1 MSRRFGFSLTLIVI
15 AMVVGILFS
24 RYSVG
29 QEQDQDSLSRRDFMR
44 MKLNYTQNIL
54 EGLST
59 RDFGL
64 IISGAEEVERIT
76 QAEAWNSNDFAD
88 YQKISDELRSVATH
102 LKKAGQKSNL
112 EAAALRYFELTMK
125 CMDCHQYLRKADF

>member
-1 MSRRFGFSLTLIVI
+1 MNRRMGFGLCLLGLVLAGWLALSRPSI
-15 AMVVGILFS
+15 
-24 RYSVG
+24 G
-29 QEQDQDSLSRRDFMR
+29 QEQDPDSLSRRDFMR

-54 EGLST
+54 EGLTT

-76 QAEAWNSNDFAD
+76 QAEAWNSNDFTD
-88 YQKISDELRSVATH
+88 YQKISEELRSVAQH
-102 LKKAGQKSNL
+102 LKKAGQKSKL

>member
-1 MSRRFGFSLTLIVI
+1 MSRRFGFGLSLIVI
-15 AMVVGILFS
+15 TLVAGLFLS
-24 RYSVG
+24 RHSMG
-29 QEQDQDSLSRRDFMR
+29 QEQDQDSVSRRDFMR

-54 EGLST
+54 EGLTT

-88 YQKISDELRSVATH
+88 YQKISDELRSVAKH
-102 LKKAGQKSNL
+102 LKKAGQNSNL

>member
-1 MSRRFGFSLTLIVI
+1 MSRRFGFGLSLVVI
-15 AMVVGILFS
+15 AVVAGLFLS
-24 RYSVG
+24 RHSMG
-29 QEQDQDSLSRRDFMR
+29 QEQDQDSVSRRDFMR

-54 EGLST
+54 EGLTT

-88 YQKISDELRSVATH
+88 YQKISDELRSVAKH
-102 LKKAGQKSNL
+102 LKKAGQNSNL

-125 CMDCHQYLRKADF
+125 CIDCHQYLRKADF

>member
-1 MSRRFGFSLTLIVI
+1 MNRRFVFVLCLLGLVCAGWLAFAGPSI
-15 AMVVGILFS
+15 
-24 RYSVG
+24 G
-29 QEQDQDSLSRRDFMR
+29 QEQDPESLSRRDFMR

-54 EGLST
+54 EGLTT

-88 YQKISDELRSVATH
+88 YQKISEELRDAAEH

-112 EAAALRYFELTMK
+112 EAAALRYFELTLK

>member
-1 MSRRFGFSLTLIVI
+1 MSRKLGFGLCLIVI
-15 AMVVGILFS
+15 AIVAGLFVS
-24 RYSVG
+24 RNSIG

-54 EGLST
+54 EGLTT

-88 YQKISDELRSVATH
+88 YQKISDELRSVAAH

>member
-1 MSRRFGFSLTLIVI
+1 MSRRLGFGLSLVI
-15 AMVVGILFS
+15 IAVVAGLFLS
-24 RYSVG
+24 RHSMG
-29 QEQDQDSLSRRDFMR
+29 QEQDQDSVSRRDFMR

-54 EGLST
+54 EGLTT

-88 YQKISDELRSVATH
+88 YQKISDELRSVAKH
-102 LKKAGQKSNL
+102 LKKAGQNSNL

>member
-1 MSRRFGFSLTLIVI
+1 MSRRFGFSLSLIVI

-54 EGLST
+54 EGLTT

-88 YQKISDELRSVATH
+88 YQKISDELRSVAAH

>member
-1 MSRRFGFSLTLIVI
+1 MSRRIGLGFGLVLI
-15 AMVVGILFS
+15 AMVAGLFLS
-24 RYSVG
+24 RHSIG

-54 EGLST
+54 EGLTT

-88 YQKISDELRSVATH
+88 YQKISDELRSVASH

>member
-1 MSRRFGFSLTLIVI
+1 MSRRFGFGLSLIVI
-15 AMVVGILFS
+15 TVVAGLFLS
-24 RYSVG
+24 RHSMG
-29 QEQDQDSLSRRDFMR
+29 QEQDQDSVSRRDFMR

-54 EGLST
+54 EGLTT

-88 YQKISDELRSVATH
+88 YQKISDELRSVAKH
-102 LKKAGQKSNL
+102 LKKAGQNSNL

-125 CMDCHQYLRKADF
+125 CMDCHQYLRTADF

>member
-1 MSRRFGFSLTLIVI
+1 MSRRFVLSLSLIVVV
-15 AMVVGILFS
+15 MVVGVLFS
-24 RYSVG
+24 RYSIG
-29 QEQDQDSLSRRDFMR
+29 QEQDQDSLSRKDFMR
-44 MKLNYTQNIL
+44 TKLNYTQNIL
-54 EGLST
+54 EGLTT

-88 YQKISDELRSVATH
+88 YQKISDELRSVASH

>member
-1 MSRRFGFSLTLIVI
+1 MSRRFGFGLSLVVI
-15 AMVVGILFS
+15 AVVAGLFLS
-24 RYSVG
+24 RHSMG
-29 QEQDQDSLSRRDFMR
+29 QEQDQDSVSRRDFMR

-54 EGLST
+54 EGLTT

-88 YQKISDELRSVATH
+88 YQKISDELRSVARH
-102 LKKAGQKSNL
+102 LKKAGQNSNL

>member
-1 MSRRFGFSLTLIVI
+1 MSRRFGFGLSLVVI
-15 AMVVGILFS
+15 AVVAGLFLS
-24 RYSVG
+24 RHSMG
-29 QEQDQDSLSRRDFMR
+29 QEQDQDSVSRRDFMR
-44 MKLNYTQNIL
+44 MKLNYTQNSL
-54 EGLST
+54 EGLTT

-88 YQKISDELRSVATH
+88 YQKISDELRSVAKH
-102 LKKAGQKSNL
+102 LKKAGQNSNL

>member
-1 MSRRFGFSLTLIVI
+1 MSRRFGFGLSLLVIVVT
-15 AMVVGILFS
+15 AGLVLS
-24 RYSVG
+24 RHSIG
-29 QEQDQDSLSRRDFMR
+29 QEQDKDSLSRRDFMR

-54 EGLST
+54 EGLTT

-88 YQKISDELRSVATH
+88 YQKISDELRSAALH
-102 LKKAGQKSNL
+102 LKKAGQNSNL

>member
-1 MSRRFGFSLTLIVI
+1 MSRRFGFGLSLVVI
-15 AMVVGILFS
+15 AVVAGLFLS
-24 RYSVG
+24 RHSMG
-29 QEQDQDSLSRRDFMR
+29 QEQDQDSVSRRDFMR

-54 EGLST
+54 EGLTT

-88 YQKISDELRSVATH
+88 YQKISDELRSVAKH
-102 LKKAGQKSNL
+102 LKKAGQNSNL

>member
-1 MSRRFGFSLTLIVI
+1 MSRRFGLSLSLIVVV
-15 AMVVGILFS
+15 MVVGVLFS
-24 RYSVG
+24 RYSIG

-44 MKLNYTQNIL
+44 TKLNYTQNIL
-54 EGLST
+54 EGLTT

-88 YQKISDELRSVATH
+88 YQKISDELRSVASH

>member
-1 MSRRFGFSLTLIVI
+1 MSRKFGFGFCLVVVAI
-15 AMVVGILFS
+15 AAGLFVS
-24 RYSVG
+24 RNSIG

-54 EGLST
+54 EGLTT

>member
-1 MSRRFGFSLTLIVI
+1 MSRRFGFGLSLIVI
-15 AMVVGILFS
+15 TVVAGLFLS
-24 RYSVG
+24 RHSMG
-29 QEQDQDSLSRRDFMR
+29 QEQDQDSVSRRDFMR

-54 EGLST
+54 EGLTT

-88 YQKISDELRSVATH
+88 YQKISDELRSVAKH
-102 LKKAGQKSNL
+102 LKKAGQNSNL

>member
-1 MSRRFGFSLTLIVI
+1 MSRKFGFGLCLIVVAI
-15 AMVVGILFS
+15 AAGLIVS
-24 RYSVG
+24 RNSIG

-54 EGLST
+54 EGLTT

>member
-1 MSRRFGFSLTLIVI
+1 MSRRLGFGLSLVI
-15 AMVVGILFS
+15 IAVVAGLFLS
-24 RYSVG
+24 RHSMG
-29 QEQDQDSLSRRDFMR
+29 QEQDQDSVSRRDFMR

-54 EGLST
+54 EGLTT

-76 QAEAWNSNDFAD
+76 HAEAWNSNDFAD
-88 YQKISDELRSVATH
+88 YQKISDELRSVAKH
-102 LKKAGQKSNL
+102 LKKAGQNSNL

>member
-1 MSRRFGFSLTLIVI
+1 MSRRFGFSLSLIVI
-15 AMVVGILFS
+15 AVAVGTLFA

-29 QEQDQDSLSRRDFMR
+29 QEQDPDSLSRRDFMR

-54 EGLST
+54 EGITT

-88 YQKISDELRSVATH
+88 YQKISDELRSVASH

>member
-1 MSRRFGFSLTLIVI
+1 MSRRFGFGLSLIVI
-15 AMVVGILFS
+15 TVVAGLFLS
-24 RYSVG
+24 RHSMG
-29 QEQDQDSLSRRDFMR
+29 QEQDQDSVSRRDFMR

-54 EGLST
+54 EGLTT

-76 QAEAWNSNDFAD
+76 QVEAWNSNDFAD
-88 YQKISDELRSVATH
+88 YQKISDELRSVAKH
-102 LKKAGQKSNL
+102 LKKAGQNSNL

>member
-1 MSRRFGFSLTLIVI
+1 MSRRFGFGLSLVVI
-15 AMVVGILFS
+15 AVVSGLFLS
-24 RYSVG
+24 RHSMG
-29 QEQDQDSLSRRDFMR
+29 QEQDQDSVSRRDFMR

-54 EGLST
+54 EGLTT

-88 YQKISDELRSVATH
+88 YQKISDELRSVAKH
-102 LKKAGQKSNL
+102 LKKAGQNSNL

>member
-1 MSRRFGFSLTLIVI
+1 MSRRLGIGLSLVAVI
-15 AMVVGILFS
+15 IGAGLAAS
-24 RYSVG
+24 RYSIG
-29 QEQDQDSLSRRDFMR
+29 QEQDPDSLSRRDFMR

-54 EGLST
+54 EGLTT

-88 YQKISDELRSVATH
+88 YQKISDELRSVALH

>member
-1 MSRRFGFSLTLIVI
+1 MSRRLGFSLLLIVI
-15 AMVVGILFS
+15 AVAIGTFFA

-44 MKLNYTQNIL
+44 TKLNYTQNIL
-54 EGLST
+54 EGLTT

-88 YQKISDELRSVATH
+88 YQKISDELRSVASH

-112 EAAALRYFELTMK
+112 EGAALRYIELTMK

>member
-1 MSRRFGFSLTLIVI
+1 MSRRFGFSLSLIVI
-15 AMVVGILFS
+15 AVVAGTLFA

-29 QEQDQDSLSRRDFMR
+29 QEQDPDSLSRRDFMR

-54 EGLST
+54 EGLTT

-64 IISGAEEVERIT
+64 IISGAEEFERIT

-88 YQKISDELRSVATH
+88 YQKISDELRSVASH

>member
-1 MSRRFGFSLTLIVI
+1 MSRRFGFSLSLIVI
-15 AMVVGILFS
+15 AMVAGTLFA

-29 QEQDQDSLSRRDFMR
+29 QEQDPDSLSRRDFMR

-54 EGLST
+54 EGLTT

-88 YQKISDELRSVATH
+88 YQKISDELRSVASH

>member
-1 MSRRFGFSLTLIVI
+1 MRRRFGFSVSLIVL
-15 AMVVGILFS
+15 AMVVGVLFS
-24 RYSVG
+24 RYSIG
-29 QEQDQDSLSRRDFMR
+29 QEQDQDSISRRDFMR

-54 EGLST
+54 EGLTT